1 MSDLVFRFVPE
12 QSRSGILKVA
22 VYVIYP
28 LGAIFEDQVERVGV
42 LQLDEAEW
50 AHLQPMLIHG
60 NGLYQANEAVIEIQ
74 TSDSIQAYLEGV

>member
-1 MSDLVFRFVPE
+1 MSDLVFRCVPE
-12 QSRSGILKVA
+12 QSRSGILKLT

-28 LGAIFEDQVERVGV
+28 DGTEDAGV
-42 LQLDEAEW
+42 LSLDEVEW

-74 TSDSIQAYLEGV
+74 TSDSIPAYLEGV